1 MEFFL
6 FLIFFKFP
14 FTYDIIYAKE
24 VMTLQK
30 VKILIV
36 DDEKNI
42 REVIRE
48 YASLDGYDV
57 MEADSG
63 VKALELLNN
72 NKFDLMI
79 LDIMMPIMD
88 GFTLLNSIPKEKKI
102 PTIILSARDDEVDKL
117 EGFDRGIDDY
127 LCKPF
132 SPRELMA
139 RVKAILKRTKGDV
152 DSYSYD
158 KLVVNFL
165 EHTIRIDDKEINV
178 TPKEFEI
185 LKYFINNKRIAISR
199 EQLLNKIWGY
209 DFYGDDRTVDTHIKM
224 LRNNLG
230 RYRDLIITVRG
241 IGYKFDDE
249 K

>member
-1 MEFFL
+1 
-6 FLIFFKFP
+6 
-14 FTYDIIYAKE
+14 
-24 VMTLQK
+24 MTLQK

-230 RYRDLIITVRG
+230 RYRDLIVTVRG

>member
-1 MEFFL
+1 M
-6 FLIFFKFP
+6 
-14 FTYDIIYAKE
+14 
-24 VMTLQK
+24 QK

-42 REVIRE
+42 REVIKE
-48 YASLDGYDV
+48 YSILEGYAV
-57 MEADSG
+57 KEADSG
-63 VKALELLNN
+63 VKALELLNSE
-72 NKFDLMI
+72 KFDLMI

-88 GFTLLNSIPKEKKI
+88 GFTLLNSIPKEKRI
-102 PTIILSARDDEVDKL
+102 PTIILSARDDEIDKL

-139 RVKAILKRTKGDV
+139 RVKAILKRTKGNV

-158 KLVVNFL
+158 KLVFNFL
-165 EHTIRIDDKEINV
+165 EHTLKIDDKEINI

-185 LKYFINNKRIAISR
+185 LKYFINNKKIAISR

>member
-1 MEFFL
+1 M
-6 FLIFFKFP
+6 
-14 FTYDIIYAKE
+14 
-24 VMTLQK
+24 QK
-30 VKILIV
+30 VKILVV

-42 REVIRE
+42 REVIKE
-48 YASLDGYDV
+48 YASLENYDV

-63 VKALELLNN
+63 LRALELLNKE
-72 NKFDLMI
+72 KFDLMI

-88 GFTLLNSIPKEKKI
+88 GFTLLNSIPKEKRI
-102 PTIILSARDDEVDKL
+102 PTIILSARDDEIDKL
-117 EGFDRGIDDY
+117 EGFDRGVDDY

-139 RVKAILKRTKGDV
+139 RVKAILKRTKGDI

-165 EHTIRIDDKEINV
+165 EHTIRIDDQEINV
-178 TPKEFEI
+178 TPKEFLI
-185 LKYFINNKRIAISR
+185 LKYFISNKKIAISR

-209 DFYGDDRTVDTHIKM
+209 DFYGDDRTIDTHIKM

-230 RYRDLIITVRG
+230 RYRDLIVTVRG

>member
-1 MEFFL
+1 M
-6 FLIFFKFP
+6 
-14 FTYDIIYAKE
+14 
-24 VMTLQK
+24 QK

-36 DDEKNI
+36 DDEENI
-42 REVIRE
+42 REVIKE
-48 YASLDGYDV
+48 YSTLEGYEV
-57 MEADSG
+57 KEADSG
-63 VKALELLNN
+63 VKALELLNSE
-72 NKFDLMI
+72 KFDLMI

-88 GFTLLNSIPKEKKI
+88 GFTLLNSIPKEKRI
-102 PTIILSARDDEVDKL
+102 PTIILSARDDEIDKL

-165 EHTIRIDDKEINV
+165 EHTVKIDDKEINV
-178 TPKEFEI
+178 TPKEFLI
-185 LKYFINNKRIAISR
+185 LKYFIHNKRMAISR

-230 RYRDLIITVRG
+230 RYRDLIVTVRG

>member
-1 MEFFL
+1 M
-6 FLIFFKFP
+6 
-14 FTYDIIYAKE
+14 
-24 VMTLQK
+24 QK

-42 REVIRE
+42 REFIKE
-48 YASLDGYDV
+48 YSILEGYEV
-57 MEADSG
+57 KEADSG
-63 VKALELLNN
+63 VKALELLNSE
-72 NKFDLMI
+72 KFDLMI

-88 GFTLLNSIPKEKKI
+88 GFTLLNSIPKEKRI
-102 PTIILSARDDEVDKL
+102 PTIILSARDDEIDKL

-165 EHTIRIDDKEINV
+165 EHTVKIDDKEINI

-185 LKYFINNKRIAISR
+185 LKYFINNKKFAYSR
-199 EQLLNKIWGY
+199 EQLLNKILGY

-230 RYRDLIITVRG
+230 RYRDLIVTVRG

>member
-1 MEFFL
+1 M
-6 FLIFFKFP
+6 
-14 FTYDIIYAKE
+14 
-24 VMTLQK
+24 QK
-30 VKILIV
+30 LKILIV
-36 DDEKNI
+36 DDEENI
-42 REVIRE
+42 REVIKE
-48 YASLDGYDV
+48 YSTLEGYEV
-57 MEADSG
+57 KEADSG
-63 VKALELLNN
+63 VKALELLNSE
-72 NKFDLMI
+72 KFDLMI

-88 GFTLLNSIPKEKKI
+88 GFTLLNSIPKEKRI
-102 PTIILSARDDEVDKL
+102 PTIILSARDDEIDKL

-165 EHTIRIDDKEINV
+165 EHTLKIDDKEINV

-185 LKYFINNKRIAISR
+185 LKYFINNKKIAISR

-230 RYRDLIITVRG
+230 RYRDLIVTVRG

>member
-1 MEFFL
+1 M
-6 FLIFFKFP
+6 
-14 FTYDIIYAKE
+14 
-24 VMTLQK
+24 QK
-30 VKILIV
+30 NKILIV
-36 DDEKNI
+36 DDEENI
-42 REVIRE
+42 REVIKE
-48 YASLDGYDV
+48 YAKNENFEV
-57 MEADSG
+57 IEADNG

-72 NKFDLMI
+72 EKFDLMV

-88 GFTLLNSIPKEKKI
+88 GFTLLNNIPKEKII
-102 PTIILSARDDEVDKL
+102 PTIILSARDDEIDKL
-117 EGFDRGIDDY
+117 EGFDKGIDDY

-132 SPRELMA
+132 SPRELIA
-139 RVKAILKRTKGDV
+139 RIKAIIKRTKQEV
-152 DSYSYD
+152 DIYTYNT
-158 KLVVNFL
+158 LIINFK
-165 EHTIRIDDKEINV
+165 EHTIKIDNKEVNV

-185 LKYFINNKRIAISR
+185 LKYFIHNKKLAISR

-230 RYRDLIITVRG
+230 KYRDLIITVRG

>member
-1 MEFFL
+1 M
-6 FLIFFKFP
+6 
-14 FTYDIIYAKE
+14 
-24 VMTLQK
+24 QK

>member
-1 MEFFL
+1 M
-6 FLIFFKFP
+6 KRN
-14 FTYDIIYAKE
+14 
-24 VMTLQK
+24 
-30 VKILIV
+30 KILIV

-48 YASLDGYDV
+48 YAKLEDYDV
-57 MEADSG
+57 MEAEDG
-63 VKALELLNN
+63 IKALDLLNN
-72 NKFDLMI
+72 EKFDLMI
-79 LDIMMPIMD
+79 LDIMMPLMD
-88 GFTLLNSIPKEKKI
+88 GFTLLNSIPKNKRI
-102 PTIILSARDDEVDKL
+102 PTIILSARDDEIDKL
-117 EGFDRGIDDY
+117 EGFDKGIDDY

-139 RVKAILKRTKGDV
+139 RVKAILKRTKKDI
-152 DSYSYD
+152 DSYYYED
-158 KLVVNFL
+158 LVINFK
-165 EHTIRIDDKEINV
+165 EHTIKIDNKQINV

-185 LKYFINNKRIAISR
+185 LKYFINNKKIAISR

-249 K
+249 E

>member
-1 MEFFL
+1 M
-6 FLIFFKFP
+6 
-14 FTYDIIYAKE
+14 
-24 VMTLQK
+24 QK

-42 REVIRE
+42 REVIKE
-48 YASLDGYDV
+48 YSILEGYEV
-57 MEADSG
+57 KEADSG
-63 VKALELLNN
+63 VKALELLNSE
-72 NKFDLMI
+72 KFDLMI

-88 GFTLLNSIPKEKKI
+88 GFTLLNSIPKEKRI
-102 PTIILSARDDEVDKL
+102 PTIILSARDDEIDKL

-139 RVKAILKRTKGDV
+139 RVKAILKRTKGNV

-165 EHTIRIDDKEINV
+165 EHTVKIDDKEINV
-178 TPKEFEI
+178 TPKEFLI
-185 LKYFINNKRIAISR
+185 LKYFIHNKRIAISR

-230 RYRDLIITVRG
+230 RYRDLIVTVRG

>member
-1 MEFFL
+1 M
-6 FLIFFKFP
+6 
-14 FTYDIIYAKE
+14 
-24 VMTLQK
+24 QK

-36 DDEKNI
+36 DDEENI
-42 REVIRE
+42 REVIKE
-48 YASLDGYDV
+48 YSTLEGYEV
-57 MEADSG
+57 KEADSG
-63 VKALELLNN
+63 VKALELLNSE
-72 NKFDLMI
+72 KFDLMI

-88 GFTLLNSIPKEKKI
+88 GFTLLNSIPKEKRI
-102 PTIILSARDDEVDKL
+102 PTIILSARDDEIDKL

-165 EHTIRIDDKEINV
+165 EHTVKIDDKEINV
-178 TPKEFEI
+178 TPKEFLI
-185 LKYFINNKRIAISR
+185 LKYFIHNKRIAISR

>member
-1 MEFFL
+1 M
-6 FLIFFKFP
+6 
-14 FTYDIIYAKE
+14 
-24 VMTLQK
+24 QK

-42 REVIRE
+42 REVIKE
-48 YASLDGYDV
+48 YSILEGYEV
-57 MEADSG
+57 KEANSG
-63 VKALELLNN
+63 VKALELLNSE
-72 NKFDLMI
+72 KFDLMI

-88 GFTLLNSIPKEKKI
+88 GFTLLNSIPKEKRI
-102 PTIILSARDDEVDKL
+102 PTIILSARDDEIDKL

-165 EHTIRIDDKEINV
+165 EHTLKIDDKEINI
-178 TPKEFEI
+178 TPKEFLI
-185 LKYFINNKRIAISR
+185 LKYFIHNKRIAISR

-230 RYRDLIITVRG
+230 RYRDLIVTVRG

>member
-1 MEFFL
+1 M
-6 FLIFFKFP
+6 
-14 FTYDIIYAKE
+14 
-24 VMTLQK
+24 QK

-42 REVIRE
+42 REVIKE
-48 YASLDGYDV
+48 YSILEGYEV
-57 MEADSG
+57 KEADSG
-63 VKALELLNN
+63 VKALELLNSE
-72 NKFDLMI
+72 KFDLMI

-88 GFTLLNSIPKEKKI
+88 GFTLLNSIPKEKRI
-102 PTIILSARDDEVDKL
+102 PTIILSARDDEIDKL

-165 EHTIRIDDKEINV
+165 EHTLKIDDKEINI

-185 LKYFINNKRIAISR
+185 LKYFIHNKRIAISR

-230 RYRDLIITVRG
+230 RYRDLIVTVRG

>member
-1 MEFFL
+1 
-6 FLIFFKFP
+6 
-14 FTYDIIYAKE
+14 
-24 VMTLQK
+24 MTLQK

-48 YASLDGYDV
+48 YASLEGYDV

-230 RYRDLIITVRG
+230 KYRDLIITVRG

>member
-1 MEFFL
+1 M
-6 FLIFFKFP
+6 
-14 FTYDIIYAKE
+14 
-24 VMTLQK
+24 QK

-36 DDEKNI
+36 DDEENI
-42 REVIRE
+42 REVIKE
-48 YASLDGYDV
+48 YSILEGYEV
-57 MEADSG
+57 KEADSG
-63 VKALELLNN
+63 VKALELLNSE
-72 NKFDLMI
+72 KFDLMI

-88 GFTLLNSIPKEKKI
+88 GFTLLNSIPKEKRI
-102 PTIILSARDDEVDKL
+102 PTIILSARDDEIDKL

-139 RVKAILKRTKGDV
+139 RVKAILKRTKGNV

-165 EHTIRIDDKEINV
+165 EHTVKIDDKEINV
-178 TPKEFEI
+178 TPKEFLI
-185 LKYFINNKRIAISR
+185 LKYFIHNKRIAISR

-230 RYRDLIITVRG
+230 RYRDLIVTVRG

>member
-1 MEFFL
+1 M
-6 FLIFFKFP
+6 
-14 FTYDIIYAKE
+14 
-24 VMTLQK
+24 QK

-42 REVIRE
+42 REFIKE
-48 YASLDGYDV
+48 YSILEGYEV
-57 MEADSG
+57 KEADSG
-63 VKALELLNN
+63 VKALELLNSE
-72 NKFDLMI
+72 KFDLMI

-88 GFTLLNSIPKEKKI
+88 GFTLLNSIPKEKRI
-102 PTIILSARDDEVDKL
+102 PTIILSARDDEIDKL

-139 RVKAILKRTKGDV
+139 RVKAILKRTKGNV

-165 EHTIRIDDKEINV
+165 EHTLKIDDKEINI

-185 LKYFINNKRIAISR
+185 LKHFINNKKIAISR

-230 RYRDLIITVRG
+230 RYRDLIVTVRG

>member
-1 MEFFL
+1 
-6 FLIFFKFP
+6 
-14 FTYDIIYAKE
+14 
-24 VMTLQK
+24 MTLRK

-42 REVIRE
+42 REVIKE
-48 YASLDGYDV
+48 YSTLEGYEV

-63 VKALELLNN
+63 SKALELLNT

-88 GFTLLNSIPKEKKI
+88 GFTLLNSIPKEKRI
-102 PTIILSARDDEVDKL
+102 PTIILSARDDEIDKL

-139 RVKAILKRTKGDV
+139 RVKAVLKRTKGDV
-152 DSYSYD
+152 DCYYYD

-165 EHTIRIDDKEINV
+165 EHTIKIDDKEVSV

>member
-1 MEFFL
+1 
-6 FLIFFKFP
+6 
-14 FTYDIIYAKE
+14 
-24 VMTLQK
+24 MTLQK

-48 YASLDGYDV
+48 YASLEGYDV

>member
-1 MEFFL
+1 M
-6 FLIFFKFP
+6 
-14 FTYDIIYAKE
+14 
-24 VMTLQK
+24 QK

-36 DDEKNI
+36 YDEKNI
-42 REVIRE
+42 REVIKE
-48 YASLDGYDV
+48 YSILEGYEV
-57 MEADSG
+57 KEADSG
-63 VKALELLNN
+63 VKALELLNSE
-72 NKFDLMI
+72 KFDLMI

-88 GFTLLNSIPKEKKI
+88 GFTLLNSIPKEKRI
-102 PTIILSARDDEVDKL
+102 PTIILSARDDEIDKL

-165 EHTIRIDDKEINV
+165 EHTLKIDDKEINV
-178 TPKEFEI
+178 TPKEFLI
-185 LKYFINNKRIAISR
+185 LKYFIHNKRMAISR

-230 RYRDLIITVRG
+230 RYRDLIVTVRG

>member
-1 MEFFL
+1 MRKL
-6 FLIFFKFP
+6 
-14 FTYDIIYAKE
+14 
-24 VMTLQK
+24 
-30 VKILIV
+30 KILIV

-42 REVIRE
+42 REVIKE
-48 YASLDGYDV
+48 YSTLEGYEV

-63 VKALELLNN
+63 SKALELLNT

-88 GFTLLNSIPKEKKI
+88 GFTLLNSIPKEKRI
-102 PTIILSARDDEVDKL
+102 PTIILSARDDEIDKL

-132 SPRELMA
+132 SPRELMV
-139 RVKAILKRTKGDV
+139 RVKAVLKRTKGDV
-152 DSYSYD
+152 DSYYYD

-165 EHTIRIDDKEINV
+165 EHTIKIDDKEVSV

>member
-1 MEFFL
+1 M
-6 FLIFFKFP
+6 
-14 FTYDIIYAKE
+14 
-24 VMTLQK
+24 QK
-30 VKILIV
+30 LKILIV
-36 DDEKNI
+36 DDEENI
-42 REVIRE
+42 REVIKE
-48 YASLDGYDV
+48 YSTLECYAV
-57 MEADSG
+57 KEADSG
-63 VKALELLNN
+63 VKALELLNSE
-72 NKFDLMI
+72 KFDLMI

-88 GFTLLNSIPKEKKI
+88 GFTLLNSIPKEKRI
-102 PTIILSARDDEVDKL
+102 PTIILSARDDEIDKL

-165 EHTIRIDDKEINV
+165 EHTVKIDDKEINV
-178 TPKEFEI
+178 TPKEFLI
-185 LKYFINNKRIAISR
+185 LKYFIHNKRMAISR

-230 RYRDLIITVRG
+230 RYRDLIVTVRG

>member
-1 MEFFL
+1 M
-6 FLIFFKFP
+6 P
-14 FTYDIIYAKE
+14 
-24 VMTLQK
+24 K

-42 REVIRE
+42 REVIKE
-48 YASLDGYDV
+48 YATLENYEV
-57 MEADSG
+57 MEADNGS
-63 VKALELLNN
+63 KALELLNN

-102 PTIILSARDDEVDKL
+102 PTIILSARDDEIDKL
-117 EGFDRGIDDY
+117 EGFNRGIDDY

-139 RVKAILKRTKGDV
+139 RVKAIIKRTKGEV
-152 DSYSYD
+152 DSYYYD
-158 KLVVNFL
+158 KLVVNFM
-165 EHTIRIDDKEINV
+165 EHTIRIDDKEISV

-185 LKYFINNKRIAISR
+185 LRYFIYNKKIAISR

>member
-1 MEFFL
+1 M
-6 FLIFFKFP
+6 
-14 FTYDIIYAKE
+14 
-24 VMTLQK
+24 QK

-42 REVIRE
+42 REVIKE
-48 YASLDGYDV
+48 YSILEGYEV
-57 MEADSG
+57 KEADSG
-63 VKALELLNN
+63 VKALELLNSE
-72 NKFDLMI
+72 KFDLMI

-88 GFTLLNSIPKEKKI
+88 GFTLLNSIPKEKRI
-102 PTIILSARDDEVDKL
+102 PTIILSARDDEIDKL

-139 RVKAILKRTKGDV
+139 RVKAILKRTKGNV

-158 KLVVNFL
+158 KLVFNFL
-165 EHTIRIDDKEINV
+165 EHTLKIDDKEINI

-185 LKYFINNKRIAISR
+185 LKYFINNKKIAISR

>member
-1 MEFFL
+1 M
-6 FLIFFKFP
+6 
-14 FTYDIIYAKE
+14 
-24 VMTLQK
+24 QK

-42 REVIRE
+42 REVIKE
-48 YASLDGYDV
+48 YSTLEGYEV
-57 MEADSG
+57 KEADSG
-63 VKALELLNN
+63 VKALELLNSE
-72 NKFDLMI
+72 KFDLMI

-88 GFTLLNSIPKEKKI
+88 GFTLLNSIPKEKRI
-102 PTIILSARDDEVDKL
+102 PTIILSARDDEIDKL

-165 EHTIRIDDKEINV
+165 EHTLKIDDKEINV
-178 TPKEFEI
+178 TPKEFLI
-185 LKYFINNKRIAISR
+185 LKYFIHNKRMAISR

-241 IGYKFDDE
+241 IGYKL
-249 K
+249 KKKK

>member
-1 MEFFL
+1 M
-6 FLIFFKFP
+6 
-14 FTYDIIYAKE
+14 
-24 VMTLQK
+24 QK

-42 REVIRE
+42 REVIKE
-48 YASLDGYDV
+48 YSILEGYEV
-57 MEADSG
+57 KEADSG
-63 VKALELLNN
+63 VKALELLNSE
-72 NKFDLMI
+72 KFDLMI

-88 GFTLLNSIPKEKKI
+88 GFTLLNSIPKEKRI
-102 PTIILSARDDEVDKL
+102 PTIILSARDDEIDKL

-165 EHTIRIDDKEINV
+165 EHTLKIDDKEINI
-178 TPKEFEI
+178 TPKEFLI
-185 LKYFINNKRIAISR
+185 LKYFIHNKRIAISR

>member
-1 MEFFL
+1 MQ
-6 FLIFFKFP
+6 
-14 FTYDIIYAKE
+14 DI
-24 VMTLQK
+24 
-30 VKILIV
+30 KILIV

-42 REVIRE
+42 REVIKE
-48 YASLDGYDV
+48 YSKLEGYKV
-57 MEADSG
+57 LEADSG
-63 VKALELLNN
+63 AKALELIINERV
-72 NKFDLMI
+72 DLMI

-88 GFTLLNSIPKEKKI
+88 GFTLLNNIPKEKRI
-102 PTIILSARDDEVDKL
+102 PTIILSARNDEIDKL

-139 RVKAILKRTKGDV
+139 RIKAILKRTKGEV
-152 DSYSYD
+152 DNYIYD
-158 KLVVNFL
+158 KLLVDFK
-165 EHTIRIDDKEINV
+165 EHILKIDDKEVNI
-178 TPKEFEI
+178 TPKEFLI
-185 LKYFINNKRIAISR
+185 LKYFISNRKIAISR

-230 RYRDLIITVRG
+230 RYRDLIVTVRG

>member
-1 MEFFL
+1 M
-6 FLIFFKFP
+6 
-14 FTYDIIYAKE
+14 
-24 VMTLQK
+24 QK
-30 VKILIV
+30 NKILIV
-36 DDEKNI
+36 DDEENI
-42 REVIRE
+42 REVIKE
-48 YASLDGYDV
+48 YAKNENFEV
-57 MEADSG
+57 IEADNG

-72 NKFDLMI
+72 EKFDLMV

-88 GFTLLNSIPKEKKI
+88 GFTLLNNIPKEKRI
-102 PTIILSARDDEVDKL
+102 PTIILSARDDEIDKL
-117 EGFDRGIDDY
+117 EGFDKGIDDY

-132 SPRELMA
+132 SPRELIA
-139 RVKAILKRTKGDV
+139 RMKTIIKRTKQEV
-152 DSYSYD
+152 DIYTYNT
-158 KLVVNFL
+158 LIINFK
-165 EHTIRIDDKEINV
+165 EHTIKIDNKEVNV

-185 LKYFINNKRIAISR
+185 LKYFIHNKKLAISR

-230 RYRDLIITVRG
+230 KYRDLIITVRG

>member
-1 MEFFL
+1 M
-6 FLIFFKFP
+6 
-14 FTYDIIYAKE
+14 
-24 VMTLQK
+24 QK
-30 VKILIV
+30 NKILIV
-36 DDEKNI
+36 DDEENI
-42 REVIRE
+42 REVIKE
-48 YASLDGYDV
+48 YAKNENFEV
-57 MEADSG
+57 IEADNG

-72 NKFDLMI
+72 KKFDLMV

-88 GFTLLNSIPKEKKI
+88 GFTLLNNIPKEKRI
-102 PTIILSARDDEVDKL
+102 PTIILSARDDEIDKL
-117 EGFDRGIDDY
+117 EGFDKGIDDY

-132 SPRELMA
+132 SPRELIA
-139 RVKAILKRTKGDV
+139 RIKAIIKRTKQEV
-152 DSYSYD
+152 DIYTYNT
-158 KLVVNFL
+158 LIINFK
-165 EHTIRIDDKEINV
+165 EHTIKIDNKEVNV

-185 LKYFINNKRIAISR
+185 LKYFIHNKKLAISR

-230 RYRDLIITVRG
+230 KYRDLIITVRG

>member
-1 MEFFL
+1 MR
-6 FLIFFKFP
+6 
-14 FTYDIIYAKE
+14 
-24 VMTLQK
+24 K

-42 REVIRE
+42 REVIKE
-48 YASLDGYDV
+48 YSTLEGYEV

-63 VKALELLNN
+63 SKALELLNT

-88 GFTLLNSIPKEKKI
+88 GFTLLNSIPKEKRI
-102 PTIILSARDDEVDKL
+102 PTIILSARDDEIDKL

-132 SPRELMA
+132 SPRELMV
-139 RVKAILKRTKGDV
+139 RVKAVLKRTKGDV
-152 DSYSYD
+152 DSYYYD

-165 EHTIRIDDKEINV
+165 EHTIKIDDKEVSV

-230 RYRDLIITVRG
+230 RYRDLIVTVRG

>member
-1 MEFFL
+1 M
-6 FLIFFKFP
+6 
-14 FTYDIIYAKE
+14 
-24 VMTLQK
+24 QK

-42 REVIRE
+42 REVIKE
-48 YASLDGYDV
+48 YSILEGYEV
-57 MEADSG
+57 KEADSG
-63 VKALELLNN
+63 VKALELLNSE
-72 NKFDLMI
+72 KFDLMI

-88 GFTLLNSIPKEKKI
+88 GFTLLNSIPKEKRI
-102 PTIILSARDDEVDKL
+102 PTIILSARDDEIDKL

-165 EHTIRIDDKEINV
+165 EHTLKIDDKEINV
-178 TPKEFEI
+178 TPKEFLI
-185 LKYFINNKRIAISR
+185 LKYFIHNKRMAISR

-230 RYRDLIITVRG
+230 RYRDLIVTVRG